1 MSNVKTFNQWLENV
15 SEGKSSIDSA
25 LKKKSEKSGI
35 PMGILR
41 TVFNRGMAAWKS
53 GHRPGAGQEQ
63 WGFARVNSFITK
75 GKGTWGK
82 ADADLAKKVRDSR
95 KKKRVNEE
103 IEAYFKGLSKSTIT
117 KKKAQMKKQAKM
129 SDSDPRAYKEMP
141 GDKKGKKFMKT
152 SSHTKK
158 YHELYGD

>member
-1 MSNVKTFNQWLENV
+1 MVKSFNEWITDV
-15 SEGKSSIDSA
+15 SESKSSIDAA

-35 PMGILR
+35 SVGILR
-41 TVFNRGMAAWKS
+41 QVFNRGMAAWKS

-75 GKGTWGK
+75 GPGTWGK
-82 ADADLAKKVRDSR
+82 ADADLAKKVKASR

-103 IEAYFKGLSKSTIT
+103 IDAYFTGLSSSTIA

-129 SDSDPRAYKEMP
+129 SDSDPKAYKELP
-141 GDKKGKKFMKT
+141 GDKKGKKLMKA